1 MRSGRLTR
9 TWKTVCASNIGIW
22 SISWKPPVPMPSD
35 PVSGVM
41 ATTGECAQKAAAI
54 AETKLAAPG
63 PFCAMQ
69 AWGRPVTRASPSA
82 ACAAACSCATE
93 MKRMPASGNRSRAS
107 MNADPTSPNTSV
119 TPSAT
124 SVSTSASEG
133 VIVLFGVSSASPA
146 SSLRLPPAGH
156 IQSGVGHIQSGE
168 RSIGRWV

>member
-9 TWKTVCASNIGIW
+9 TWKTVCASNMGIW
-22 SISWKPPVPMPSD
+22 SSSWKPPVPMPSD

-41 ATTGECAQKAAAI
+41 ATTGECAQNAAAM

-63 PFCAMQ
+63 PFWAMQ
-69 AWGRPVTRASPSA
+69 AWGLPVTRARPSA
-82 ACAAACSCATE
+82 ACAAACSWATG

-107 MNADPTSPNTSV
+107 MNADPTNPKTSV

-133 VIVLFGVSSASPA
+133 VIVLFAMCSLAVLGVPGNPCQVSRRVAPPLARRCGYRAGAPA
-146 SSLRLPPAGH
+146 
-156 IQSGVGHIQSGE
+156 
-168 RSIGRWV
+168 